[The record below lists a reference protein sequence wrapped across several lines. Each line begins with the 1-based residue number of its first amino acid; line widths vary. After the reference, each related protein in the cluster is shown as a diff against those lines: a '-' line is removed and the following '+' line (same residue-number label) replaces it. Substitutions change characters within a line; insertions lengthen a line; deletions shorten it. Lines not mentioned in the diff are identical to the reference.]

1 MSREYRDLLVKGA
14 PEGEELEEKARVRGL
29 IPSKRSGGSSR
40 LSTRVGMRAFGLVK
54 AKKQGRGKR
63 TLARL
68 NRVQSFLRTRRT
80 FGSRPDGSGLARTG
94 RYF

>member
-1 MSREYRDLLVKGA
+1 MSREYRDLMVKAA
-14 PEGEELEEKARVRGL
+14 PEGGREEKARGMIRGGA
-29 IPSKRSGGSSR
+29 SSG
-40 LSTRVGMRAFGLVK
+40 LANRVGMRAFGLVK

-68 NRVQSFLRTRRT
+68 NRVHSFLHNRRT
-80 FGSRPDGSGLARTG
+80 FGPRPDASGLARTG